1 MAIHWQI
8 PFKSRRTGTVYTVNI
23 YDATYS
29 GNPMVLKGGEESF
42 VTEEDNTEDEFT
54 PIRTQSGYLSIADD
68 GRNAADTADFD
79 YSALL
84 PGTDTDR
91 PVTLTK
97 VVSNQTVVCWQGFM
111 QAQTFGSKIFESKQ
125 IRQYPIQC
133 ALSILNKT
141 EINYQHTAI
150 ENFAY
155 LLNYI
160 IDSIPTISI
169 SKIYVQGMTARDWLL
184 KKIDWQNFVT
194 EDEDGTLIA
203 RYNLYQCLQ
212 DMCQF
217 WGWTARTYADCLY
230 LTRADDTNDYEREN
244 WWELTKANLVTMAG
258 GTAAGT
264 QISNFPYVTI
274 GTEAL
279 YASDDNDEY
288 LYRGP
293 NKVTV
298 NSDINKAEDEVIS
311 IDTEGFVKATTA
323 QGWGNKT
330 SDDDGAT
337 RYTNDL
343 LSLSL
348 PLLTGTATS
357 GKASFNIGR
366 LFNYSGDSKNSY
378 EDVPM
383 IRMKAAYNGSVY
395 ASLQTVYEHCFSGDY
410 LKLNCKTYHGYDEIT
425 TLESVTRTR
434 IRIGIGKTRSTAL
447 WLKGGSNGYDFEWSS
462 TETIIIMEVDQEGNV
477 YIVTETGGE
486 EYSHTLIQ
494 CASGLSGK
502 LFIEILGAP
511 DTPDYPNVRHYYIY
525 DIGFFTVSHYHAQEQ
540 TGVDPD
546 NASVGFEDAG
556 TLKYVATNGTD
567 VSDETDIDNIYG
579 SSGQCA
585 FGYGIVMNANGTYYT
600 THMEQLLANRM
611 VSYWSQSKLS
621 RVIDVLPNISLPVGV
636 SAGTIQSGDISP
648 LYAVQFGFYSHPIA
662 ISRQWRD
669 DVVHYTLLQIPP
681 RS

>member
-23 YDATYS
+23 YDSTYS
-29 GNPMVLKGGEESF
+29 GNPMVLKGGSEPF

-54 PIRTQSGYLSIADD
+54 PIRTQSGYLNIADD
-68 GRNAADTADFD
+68 GRNADDTAYF
-79 YSALL
+79 YYKQLL
-84 PGTDTDR
+84 PKTDTDR

-97 VVSNQTVVCWQGFM
+97 VVGNQTVICWQGFM
-111 QAQTFGSKIFESKQ
+111 QAQTFGSQLYEPTQ
-125 IRQYPIQC
+125 ERQFPIQC
-133 ALSILNKT
+133 ALSILDRT
-141 EINYQHTAI
+141 EVDFQHTGI

-155 LLNYI
+155 LLNQI

-169 SKIYVQGMTARDWLL
+169 STIYVQGMRADVYLL

-217 WGWTARTYADCLY
+217 WGWTARTYGDCLY
-230 LTRADDTNDYEREN
+230 LTRADDIYQSERYG
-244 WWELTKANLVTMAG
+244 WTVLTKAQLVTMAG
-258 GTAAGT
+258 GTTAGSS
-264 QISNFPYVTI
+264 IDNFPYVTI
-274 GTEAL
+274 LPEDIF
-279 YASDDNDEY
+279 ASDGNEEL

-298 NSDINKAEDEVIS
+298 SSDINKADDEVIS

-348 PLLTGTATS
+348 PYLTGTATS

-366 LFNYSGDSKNSY
+366 LFSYSSGTHNNY

-395 ASLQTVYEHCFSGDY
+395 AKLQTVYEHCFSNDY
-410 LKLNCKTYHGYDEIT
+410 LVLNCKTYDEYREVAGMDWQT
-425 TLESVTRTR
+425 HLKM
-434 IRIGIGKTRSTAL
+434 RIGIGKTRATAK
-447 WLKGGSNGYDFEWSS
+447 WLTGGPNGYDVSWSS
-462 TETIIIMEVDQEGNV
+462 TESIVEMEISIKGDV
-477 YIVTETGGE
+477 YIVTETSGDK
-486 EYSHTLIQ
+486 YYHTVLRV
-494 CASGLSGK
+494 ASGLTGY
-502 LFIEILGAP
+502 LFIEFLGAP
-511 DTPDYPNVRHYYIY
+511 SASDIVIF
-525 DIGFFTVSHYHAQEQ
+525 DIGYFQVAHYHAQDQ

-546 NASVGFEDAG
+546 NASVGFEEAG

-585 FGYGIVMNANGTYYT
+585 FGYGIIMNADGTYDA
-600 THMEQLLANRM
+600 THYEQLLANRI
-611 VSYWSQSKLS
+611 VSYWSESKLS
-621 RVIDVLPNISLPVGV
+621 SVIDVVPNVTLPVGI
-636 SAGTIQSGDISP
+636 SAGNIQSGDITPIYMVSFNTAA
-648 LYAVQFGFYSHPIA
+648 YHPIA

-669 DVVHYTLLQIPP
+669 DVVHYTLLQIQGY
-681 RS
+681 S

>member
-1 MAIHWQI
+1 
-8 PFKSRRTGTVYTVNI
+8 
-23 YDATYS
+23 
-29 GNPMVLKGGEESF
+29 
-42 VTEEDNTEDEFT
+42 
-54 PIRTQSGYLSIADD
+54 
-68 GRNAADTADFD
+68 
-79 YSALL
+79 
-84 PGTDTDR
+84 
-91 PVTLTK
+91 
-97 VVSNQTVVCWQGFM
+97 
-111 QAQTFGSKIFESKQ
+111 
-125 IRQYPIQC
+125 
-133 ALSILNKT
+133 
-141 EINYQHTAI
+141 
-150 ENFAY
+150 
-155 LLNYI
+155 
-160 IDSIPTISI
+160 
-169 SKIYVQGMTARDWLL
+169 
-184 KKIDWQNFVT
+184 
-194 EDEDGTLIA
+194 
-203 RYNLYQCLQ
+203 
-212 DMCQF
+212 
-217 WGWTARTYADCLY
+217 
-230 LTRADDTNDYEREN
+230 
-244 WWELTKANLVTMAG
+244 
-258 GTAAGT
+258 
-264 QISNFPYVTI
+264 
-274 GTEAL
+274 
-279 YASDDNDEY
+279 
-288 LYRGP
+288 
-293 NKVTV
+293 VTV

-311 IDTEGFVKATTA
+311 IDTEEFVKVTTA

-366 LFNYSGDSKNSY
+366 LFNYSGGSRNNY

-462 TETIIIMEVDQEGNV
+462 TDTIIIMEVDQEGRV
-477 YIVTETGGE
+477 YIVTETDGE
-486 EYSHTLIQ
+486 EYSHTFIK

-546 NASVGFEDAG
+546 NVSVGFEDAG

-585 FGYGIVMNANGTYYT
+585 FGYGIVMNADGTYYT
-600 THMEQLLANRM
+600 RHMEQLLANRM

-636 SAGTIQSGDISP
+636 SAGTIQSGDITP

-669 DVVHYTLLQIPP
+669 DIVHYTLLQIPA

>member
-29 GNPMVLKGGEESF
+29 GNPMVLKGGEEPF

-54 PIRTQSGYLSIADD
+54 PIRTQSGYMSIADD
-68 GRNAADTADFD
+68 GRNAADTDDFD
-79 YSALL
+79 YSVLL

-111 QAQTFGSKIFESKQ
+111 QAQTFGSKIFENKQ

-217 WGWTARTYADCLY
+217 WGWTARTYSDSLY

-293 NKVTV
+293 NKVTI

-366 LFNYSGDSKNSY
+366 LFNYSGGSQNSY
-378 EDVPM
+378 DDVPM

-410 LKLNCKTYHGYDEIT
+410 LKLNCKTYDEYREVADMDWQTHIKM
-425 TLESVTRTR
+425 
-434 IRIGIGKTRSTAL
+434 RIGIGKTRATAK
-447 WLKGGSNGYDFEWSS
+447 WLTGGPNGYDVAWSS
-462 TETIIIMEVDQEGNV
+462 TESIVEMEISIKGDV
-477 YIVTETGGE
+477 YIVTETDGNK
-486 EYSHTLIQ
+486 YYHTILQ
-494 CASGLSGK
+494 VASGLTGF
-502 LFIEILGAP
+502 LFIEFLGAP
-511 DTPDYPNVRHYYIY
+511 SSSDIVIF
-525 DIGFFTVSHYHAQEQ
+525 DIGYFLVSHYHAQEQ